1 MWGGGGGGV
10 LVNGEGPLRNEEDL
24 SKGQGFG
31 GGGSVGSSKPLGQG
45 MPGVIL
51 IEVGPSGP
59 ANNSP
64 RTHLPTASVN
74 LIGFAISMLFYC
86 RMNSVCTQVSW

>member
-10 LVNGEGPLRNEEDL
+10 LVNGEGPLRSEEDL

-51 IEVGPSGP
+51 IETGPSGP
-59 ANNSP
+59 ANDSP
-64 RTHLPTASVN
+64 RTHLPRVSVGIAF
-74 LIGFAISMLFYC
+74 LIIFDC
-86 RMNSVCTQVSW
+86 RLNFVYRKVSW